1 MADLSG
7 LLGVISGGL
16 RGYSTGAGLDLA
28 AKLREQAALD
38 QLAMQKFREQEDI
51 RRETDRIGFERKQQV
66 VDEARRESLV
76 EQLTGV
82 LSQAGGVGLD
92 VDKVYAG
99 GLDAFS
105 NDDLTASIAG
115 IGGAVSAKQQQAAD
129 IASRQKMEFEGLQ
142 EARRQAESGSLI
154 ESRGASAEASR
165 ALAEERRRPDE
176 QKSSADIY
184 KQSQMIDDVSNQFN
198 KEYQAQIRIL
208 QDKYAYDT
216 DGVPDSELE
225 AAREKAWEA
234 TKEYFSRLGI
244 DLPDKEGEEV
254 KITGAGTRAMGLDGE
269 TSDKLRAIWDEL

>member
-1 MADLSG
+1 
-7 LLGVISGGL
+7 
-16 RGYSTGAGLDLA
+16 
-28 AKLREQAALD
+28 
-38 QLAMQKFREQEDI
+38 MQKFREQEDI

-115 IGGAVSAKQQQAAD
+115 IGGAVAAKQQQAAD
-129 IASRQKMEFEGLQ
+129 IASRQEMEFEGLQ

-176 QKSSADIY
+176 EKSSTDIY
-184 KQSQMIDDVSNQFN
+184 KQSQMIDDISNQFN
-198 KEYQAQIRIL
+198 KTPMTRTVSPRENWRKRERGHGRPPRNTSVGSASTSPTR
-208 QDKYAYDT
+208 KVRKSRSP
-216 DGVPDSELE
+216 VPALGQW
-225 AAREKAWEA
+225 AWTARHL
-234 TKEYFSRLGI
+234 TN
-244 DLPDKEGEEV
+244 
-254 KITGAGTRAMGLDGE
+254 
-269 TSDKLRAIWDEL
+269 

>member
-1 MADLSG
+1 
-7 LLGVISGGL
+7 
-16 RGYSTGAGLDLA
+16 
-28 AKLREQAALD
+28 
-38 QLAMQKFREQEDI
+38 MQKFREQEDI

-66 VDEARRESLV
+66 VDDARRESLV

-92 VDKVYAG
+92 VDRVYAG

-115 IGGAVSAKQQQAAD
+115 IGGAVAAKQQQAAD
-129 IASRQKMEFEGLQ
+129 IASRQEMEFEGLQ

-154 ESRGASAEASR
+154 ESRVASAEASR

-176 QKSSADIY
+176 EKSSTDIY
-184 KQSQMIDDVSNQFN
+184 KQSQMIDDISNQFN
-198 KEYQAQIRIL
+198 KEYQ
-208 QDKYAYDT
+208 
-216 DGVPDSELE
+216 GELE